1 METLTQADIMKII
14 NDSEI
19 LILQENS
26 TVEEVLLKENEI
38 LNANNNYRAI
48 TVVNL
53 LPDDTEQDFEI
64 IYQYSKTKRQNLV
77 VSSI

>member
-19 LILQENS
+19 LILPENS